1 MKEVVELITDEQIKA
16 ITEPYKIKILL
27 AFESIDKPATV
38 KQVADSM
45 KEPPSKLYYHVKKM
59 VEAGI
64 LELHHTEEINGILA
78 KYYQPTAKTYDI
90 APNKSLKER
99 KTYITDRTN
108 ILLSGC
114 YNNLKSVI
122 IGNLENIQESGE
134 NSCKY
139 PCSISSSDM
148 YLTDDEAKDFRNKL
162 EKFMKEHSK
171 RKNGDVKNKYYI
183 FNTMAKIFEK

>member
-27 AFESIDKPATV
+27 AFESIDKPVTV
-38 KQVADSM
+38 KQVADIM
-45 KEPPSKLYYHVKKM
+45 KEQPSKLYYHVKKM
-59 VEAGI
+59 AEAGI

-78 KYYQPTAKTYDI
+78 KYYQPAGKTYDI

-108 ILLSGC
+108 ILLNGC
-114 YNNLKSVI
+114 YSNLKNII

-148 YLTDDEAKDFRNKL
+148 YLTDDEAKDFRDKI
-162 EKFMKEHSK
+162 ERFMKEHSK
-171 RKNGDVKNKYYI
+171 RKNGEIKNKYYI